1 MIGLVFLL
9 LIGAVSLY
17 LYMYIQQVD
26 QKVNLL
32 ESILLD
38 LKISHEI
45 TSFSSSESSLP
56 ASEFVDKPYVPYMDK
71 PEAEA
76 HKEHVVNAVDAEH
89 AVNAEHAVDSEHVL
103 DIKESEQLKPFQPD
117 EDLEELELKELQE
130 LPLPKPNYDNMSL
143 KELQSLAKSKG
154 VSYATMKK
162 IQLIETLKGLEQS
175 GFQGSVVGSSFLET
189 SAPVSNE

>member
-1 MIGLVFLL
+1 MMNSDLLMIGLVFLL

-45 TSFSSSESSLP
+45 TSFSSVKDQSTPLP
-56 ASEFVDKPYVPYMDK
+56 ASDSLDKPYVPYTDK
-71 PEAEA
+71 P
-76 HKEHVVNAVDAEH
+76 DA
-89 AVNAEHAVDSEHVL
+89 SEHKMDVL
-103 DIKESEQLKPFQPD
+103 DELKESESLKPFQPD
-117 EDLEELELKELQE
+117 EDLEEVEVDELSE
-130 LPLPKPNYDNMSL
+130 LPLPKPNYEAMSL

-162 IQLIETLKGLEQS
+162 VQLIETLKGLEQS
-175 GFQGSVVGSSFLET
+175 GLQSSVVGSSFLET

>member
-1 MIGLVFLL
+1 MLNSDLLMIGLVFLL

-56 ASEFVDKPYVPYMDK
+56 ASESVDKPYVPYMDK
-71 PEAEA
+71 PEES
-76 HKEHVVNAVDAEH
+76 HKEHVVNAVDA
-89 AVNAEHAVDSEHVL
+89 VDAVDSEHVL
-103 DIKESEQLKPFQPD
+103 EVKESEPLKPFQPD
-117 EDLEELELKELQE
+117 EDLEELEELEE
-130 LPLPKPNYDNMSL
+130 LPLPKLNYDTMSL

-175 GFQGSVVGSSFLET
+175 GFQGTVVGSSFLET

>member
-1 MIGLVFLL
+1 
-9 LIGAVSLY
+9 
-17 LYMYIQQVD
+17 MYIQQVD

-56 ASEFVDKPYVPYMDK
+56 ASESVDKPYVPYMDK
-71 PEAEA
+71 PEES
-76 HKEHVVNAVDAEH
+76 HKEHVVNAVDA
-89 AVNAEHAVDSEHVL
+89 VDAVDSEHVL
-103 DIKESEQLKPFQPD
+103 EVKESEPLKPFQPD
-117 EDLEELELKELQE
+117 EDLEELEELEE
-130 LPLPKPNYDNMSL
+130 LPLPKLNYETMSL

-175 GFQGSVVGSSFLET
+175 GFQGTVVGSSFLET